1 MNAPIKFLSW
11 VLGVVFIPS
20 FGDSYV
26 NLTYRM
32 GQAAIHAHKHDQ
44 ISYSIYTR
52 LLWQDNI
59 AKVKKLNPK
68 SSDNLKD

>member
-11 VLGVVFIPS
+11 VLGVVFILGI
-20 FGDSYV
+20 GDSFV

-44 ISYSIYTR
+44 ISYSKYTR
-52 LLWQDNI
+52 LLWQDNT
-59 AKVKKLNPK
+59 AKVKKAKTQK
-68 SSDNLKD
+68 SR

>member
-11 VLGVVFIPS
+11 VLGVVFILGI
-20 FGDSYV
+20 GDSFV

-44 ISYSIYTR
+44 ISYSKYTR
-52 LLWQDNI
+52 LLWQDNS
-59 AKVKKLNPK
+59 AKVKKVKNQKL
-68 SSDNLKD
+68 